1 MSAKA
6 LAAATKDRQSAAEGA
21 GGDRRG
27 RSCSDGRASAGNSAR
42 RCCATPGPPS
52 ASYLHHHKEPATALE
67 NPLRS
72 AARQRHSAMNA
83 WQRRVLSWQRSGLG
97 SEATSPCMSPS
108 KLLRA
113 RNRAGSRTVHGADA
127 SSCYVDVEGACGP
140 FVDGPPVE
148 MCESYATPGPAGCA
162 GAAREGLLSRV
173 GIRRADCCGWNYG
186 RGAKVTALR
195 RRFRVVHLV

>member
-1 MSAKA
+1 VIAKA

-83 WQRRVLSWQRSGLG
+83 WQRRVLSWQRSVLG
-97 SEATSPCMSPS
+97 SEATSPCMSPSSSPS

-113 RNRAGSRTVHGADA
+113 RNRAGSRTVHGAVPQVA
-127 SSCYVDVEGACGP
+127 TSMSKELGP

-195 RRFRVVHLV
+195 REDS